1 MSQEKSISV
10 NRLDFQEHFHRRL
23 ISVLASSHLK
33 FMAKITKVFFYSM
46 LAIEHKL
53 DLISIWGMNSKKNPK
68 IKNKSILQVKVK
80 SRLTQHYCIEV
91 EWKMLGQL
99 THEILKN
106 VSWNVKS
113 FNIWCINKESCMIL
127 QWIKFKLL
135 AAVKPPKKSN

>member
-53 DLISIWGMNSKKNPK
+53 DLISIWGMNSKKILRSK
-68 IKNKSILQVKVK
+68 IKAYYKSK
-80 SRLTQHYCIEV
+80 SSQDLLNIIV
-91 EWKMLGQL
+91 
-99 THEILKN
+99 LKWSEKCLDN
-106 VSWNVKS
+106 
-113 FNIWCINKESCMIL
+113 
-127 QWIKFKLL
+127 
-135 AAVKPPKKSN
+135 

>member
-1 MSQEKSISV
+1 MSQEESISV

-53 DLISIWGMNSKKNPK
+53 DLISIWGMNSKKILRSK
-68 IKNKSILQVKVK
+68 IKAYYKSK
-80 SRLTQHYCIEV
+80 SSQDLLNIIVLKWSEKCLDNWH
-91 EWKMLGQL
+91 M
-99 THEILKN
+99 KN